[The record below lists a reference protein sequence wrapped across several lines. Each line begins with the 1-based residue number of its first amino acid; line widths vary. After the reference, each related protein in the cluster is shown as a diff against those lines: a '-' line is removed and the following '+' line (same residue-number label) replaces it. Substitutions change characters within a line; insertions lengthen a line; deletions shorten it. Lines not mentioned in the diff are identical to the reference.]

1 MNTTI
6 SVLLA
11 LVMLVSCK
19 DYGQTKN
26 AGLGTG
32 DVKPDS
38 SKPLISTT
46 FKGATYPIIFE
57 AAFDSSTKVSMS
69 NTIVGFYKYDLGK
82 IKIESGKIVAC
93 DPIVMKD
100 ATPFTHIFP
109 KGEFPVHLAMAK
121 IYDYERVAFSRI
133 VFSDKPIAKWEFAL
147 LAGQKPISLNDSS
160 AYCYGVDAGTGLFI
174 DSLSKALFDKKS
186 QSEWQHVFVT
196 KASKNGD
203 KGFIHEFEGHNLAT
217 FTTGLGD
224 GCYSTY
230 IGFDKEGKVCQLLTD
245 FGIIAWWRQ
254 KENK

>member
-6 SVLLA
+6 SLLSA

-19 DYGQTKN
+19 NYGQTSN
-26 AGLGTG
+26 AGVNTG

-38 SKPLISTT
+38 SKPVISTT
-46 FKGATYPIIFE
+46 FKGTTYPIIFE
-57 AAFDSSTKVSMS
+57 AAFEPGTKVSLGYVS
-69 NTIVGFYKYDLGK
+69 FLYKYDLGK
-82 IKIESGKIVAC
+82 IKIESGKIIAC
-93 DPIVMKD
+93 DPIIMKD
-100 ATPFTHIFP
+100 ATPFTQSFP

-133 VFSDKPIAKWEFAL
+133 VLSDKPIVKWEFAL
-147 LAGQKPISLNDSS
+147 LEGQKLISLSDSG
-160 AYCYGVDAGTGLFI
+160 AYCYSVDAGIGIFI
-174 DSLSKALFDKKS
+174 DSLSKGLFDKKDL
-186 QSEWQHVFVT
+186 SEWKNVFIT

-203 KGFIHEFEGHNLAT
+203 KGFIHEFEGHNLAA

-245 FGIIAWWRQ
+245 FGIVAWWRL

>member
-1 MNTTI
+1 MKPII
-6 SVLLA
+6 SLLSA

-19 DYGQTKN
+19 NYGQTSN
-26 AGLGTG
+26 SGLNTG

-38 SKPLISTT
+38 SRPVISTT
-46 FKGATYPIIFE
+46 FKGTTYPIIFE
-57 AAFDSSTKVSMS
+57 AAFEPGTKVSLGYVS
-69 NTIVGFYKYDLGK
+69 FSLYKYDLGK
-82 IKIESGKIVAC
+82 IKIESGKIIAC
-93 DPIVMKD
+93 DPIIMKD
-100 ATPFTHIFP
+100 ATPFTQIFP

-133 VFSDKPIAKWEFAL
+133 VFSDKPIVKWEFAL
-147 LAGQKPISLNDSS
+147 LEGQKPISLSDSGV
-160 AYCYGVDAGTGLFI
+160 YCYSVDAGIGIFI
-174 DSLSKALFDKKS
+174 DSLSKGLFDKKGL
-186 QSEWQHVFVT
+186 SEWKNVFIT

-203 KGFIHEFEGHNLAT
+203 KGFIHEFEGHNLAA

-245 FGIIAWWRQ
+245 FGIVAWWRL

>member
-6 SVLLA
+6 SVLSA
-11 LVMLVSCK
+11 LIMLVSCK
-19 DYGQTKN
+19 NYGQIPN
-26 AGLGTG
+26 AALNNS
-32 DVKPDS
+32 DNKPDS
-38 SKPLISTT
+38 SKPVISTT
-46 FKGATYPIIFE
+46 FKGTTYPIIFE
-57 AAFDSSTKVSMS
+57 AAFDSSTKVSMN
-69 NTIVGFYKYDLGK
+69 NTTVGFYQYDLGK

-100 ATPFTHIFP
+100 ATPFIKVFP

-133 VFSDKPIAKWEFAL
+133 VFSDKPIVKWEFAL
-147 LAGQKPISLNDSS
+147 LEGQKPISLSDSDV
-160 AYCYGVDAGTGLFI
+160 YCYGVDAGIGMFI

-186 QSEWQHVFVT
+186 ISEWKNVFVT
-196 KASKNGD
+196 KASKDGD

-230 IGFDKEGKVCQLLTD
+230 TGFDKEGKACQLLTD
-245 FGIIAWWRQ
+245 FGIVAWWRL
-254 KENK
+254 K